1 MTNCIYSGQPAQMKK
16 EKIFWIH
23 KGTNSIC
30 EDEVI
35 SHKYDESKQKGFIYS
50 MNRDDKLFEKYRKL
64 SEIKTSEERAQYL
77 IEN

>member
-23 KGTNSIC
+23 KGKNSIC